1 MKLLSFTSAK
11 KKGAKMTHIIN
22 VLKGAVIGIANA
34 IPGVSGGT
42 MMVIMKVF
50 DRLLGAV
57 TLNLKKLKEN
67 FVFLLTIL
75 IGMGI
80 GVILSAKVLS
90 YCFEEFYVQTQFFFM
105 GVVLGSLPMIYRVA
119 TEKQKFSAIHII
131 PFLIGV
137 GTIIGVTIASMSLG
151 ANSVR
156 TSLDAGTFIYLVI
169 VCIIAAAAMIMPGLS
184 GSLVLLILGGYQ
196 TIIQA
201 VDEMNIPILIPAA
214 IGIIIGV
221 VLCAKLITI
230 CLKKWYRGTYAII
243 LGLICGSFYAIWPRE
258 SKTEEIVDG
267 VEKTITTGANFELN
281 TTGIIAIIIGIIGVM
296 LPLSMDLIDRKKNKK
311 TAAEAE

>member
-1 MKLLSFTSAK
+1 ME
-11 KKGAKMTHIIN
+11 HIVN

-105 GVVLGSLPMIYRVA
+105 GVVLGSLPMIYKEA
-119 TEKQKFSAIHII
+119 TKEKKLSPVHII
-131 PFLIGV
+131 PFLIGLGV
-137 GTIIGVTIASMSLG
+137 IIGVTVASMSMG

-156 TSLDAGTFIYLVI
+156 TSLDAGTFFYLTVI
-169 VCIIAAAAMIMPGLS
+169 SIVAAAAMIMPGLS

-196 TIIQA
+196 TVIQA
-201 VDEMNIPILIPAA
+201 VDEMNIPILIPVA

-221 VLCAKLITI
+221 VLCAKLITV
-230 CLKKWYRGTYAII
+230 CLKKWFRGTYAAI
-243 LGLICGSFYAIWPRE
+243 LGLICGSFYAIFPRE
-258 SKTEEIVDG
+258 TPGTEGSTDF
-267 VEKTITTGANFELN
+267 TFN
-281 TTGIIAIIIGIIGVM
+281 TSGIIAIIIGIIGVM
-296 LPLSMDLIDRKKNKK
+296 LPLSMGYIDSKKNKK
-311 TAAEAE
+311 SAEQ

>member
-1 MKLLSFTSAK
+1 ME
-11 KKGAKMTHIIN
+11 HIVN
-22 VLKGAVIGIANA
+22 VLKGAMIGIANA

-105 GVVLGSLPMIYRVA
+105 GVVLGSLPMIYKEA
-119 TEKQKFSAIHII
+119 TKEKKFSPVHII
-131 PFLIGV
+131 PFLIGLGV
-137 GTIIGVTIASMSLG
+137 IIGVTVASMSMG

-156 TSLDAGTFIYLVI
+156 TSLDAGTFFYLTVVSI
-169 VCIIAAAAMIMPGLS
+169 VAAAAMIMPGLS

-196 TIIQA
+196 TVIQA
-201 VDEMNIPILIPAA
+201 VDEMNIPILIPVA

-230 CLKKWYRGTYAII
+230 CLKEFIKCKKKYR
-243 LGLICGSFYAIWPRE
+243 R
-258 SKTEEIVDG
+258 
-267 VEKTITTGANFELN
+267 
-281 TTGIIAIIIGIIGVM
+281 
-296 LPLSMDLIDRKKNKK
+296 
-311 TAAEAE
+311 

>member
-1 MKLLSFTSAK
+1 
-11 KKGAKMTHIIN
+11 MTHIIN
-22 VLKGAVIGIANA
+22 VLKGVVIGIANA

-50 DRLLGAV
+50 DRLMGAV

-67 FVFLLTIL
+67 FVFLLTII

-80 GVILSAKVLS
+80 GVILSAKVLTV
-90 YCFEEFYVQTQFFFM
+90 CFENFYVQTQFFFM

-119 TEKQKFSAIHII
+119 TEKEKFSVRHII

-137 GTIIGVTIASMSLG
+137 GTIIGVTVVSMSIG

-156 TSLDAGTFIYLVI
+156 TSLDVGTFFYLAVI
-169 VCIIAAAAMIMPGLS
+169 CVVAAAAMIMPGLS

-196 TIIQA
+196 TVIQA

-221 VLCAKLITI
+221 VLCAKLITV
-230 CLKKWYRGTYAII
+230 CLKKWFRGTYAVI

-258 SKTEEIVDG
+258 STSEEIVDG

-281 TTGIIAIIIGIIGVM
+281 STGIIAIIIGIIGVI
-296 LPLSMDLIDRKKNKK
+296 LPLSMDIIDRKKNNASNEKE
-311 TAAEAE
+311 TVTE